1 MDRGAWRGR
10 GRGRGGRGRGGS
22 EEGTWQPDPRSQGRG
37 RGVNPGQNYPPAA
50 GGRGP
55 GGYSPAPPPQEFEPA
70 TSGQPEYQATR
81 GRGRSQN
88 PPRGGGAWRSGG
100 RGEYRAKD
108 PMPSGPSEEPM
119 VAEIGHQMA
128 ELAISYPGPSISAP
142 SGAAASS
149 SSSGALRPVSRPD
162 GGGRNA
168 AATVR
173 LLANHFLVKFQ
184 PALQI
189 LHYDLEITQ
198 SASSSKPGG
207 RGGQVKKKGRVSKA
221 DAQEIKNKLIAENRA
236 AFGNALP
243 VYDGEKNIFSSVPL
257 PEGLFTVKLSK
268 GEDCK
273 VKEYTVALKLANKL
287 DGKRLAEF
295 LNPAERNHVQVQQEY
310 LQALDLV
317 LREHP
322 SSTRIIVGRSL
333 YPKLPERDG
342 DLHGGAVASR
352 GFAVSL
358 RPTAQGLALNVDF
371 SVVAFH
377 NSMGVLDYLW
387 ENKKIDCQVSKP
399 LNPRERKDAENALR
413 GLKVKVNH
421 RRTSQK
427 FTVWRL
433 TKQITRDL
441 KFEIC
446 EDNGQKKIVGLVD
459 YFKQRYG
466 RDIQFQLLPCLDLS
480 KTQERTNYVPME
492 FCDICEGQRYPR
504 DELNGPQSNSLLR
517 MACPPVHERVQMIND
532 IMNRQD
538 GPRGGPYAPKFQI
551 TVGADMTQVIGRIL
565 GAPQLKLGDG
575 GQVRQVTPRPDDR
588 QWNLLRS
595 HVFEGKKIDKWG
607 LISFFWDNPSRQ
619 ANLVENFGR
628 LMVKRCAELG
638 IYMNQSPTVYEF
650 DSMNKFSNVTEL
662 QRTLMGVYRKA
673 RGQLQILICVMEE
686 RHAGYKNLK
695 LICETD
701 VGLITQCCLFEHV
714 RKCGDQKYGS
724 QYLANLALK
733 INAKV
738 GGSNAALLN
747 SLSHQLPRFGNS
759 QVIYFGA
766 DVNHPGSRDEK
777 SPSIAAVVAS
787 INWPSSNRY
796 VAKLR
801 SQKNR
806 QEHIEQLGEMC
817 KELLDEYLKVNKRLP
832 DKVLFFRDGVSE
844 GQFDMV
850 LNKELIALKETF
862 SRFKGYNPAVSF
874 IIAQKRHHTRL
885 FPGQGEQRTKSGN
898 VPPGTVV
905 DTKIVHPREFDF
917 YLCSHY
923 GLKGTSKPTHY
934 HVLWDE
940 NSFTSDEL
948 QTLINNLCYT
958 FARCTKPVSL
968 APPVYYADL
977 AAYRGRQYVEGLTF
991 PPSSET
997 ASSSSSSSSSTPF
1010 NFPKIHGGVE
1020 SFMFFC

>member
-1 MDRGAWRGR
+1 MDRGGNRK
-10 GRGRGGRGRGGS
+10 
-22 EEGTWQPDPRSQGRG
+22 
-37 RGVNPGQNYPPAA
+37 
-50 GGRGP
+50 
-55 GGYSPAPPPQEFEPA
+55 
-70 TSGQPEYQATR
+70 
-81 GRGRSQN
+81 
-88 PPRGGGAWRSGG
+88 GANTL
-100 RGEYRAKD
+100 K
-108 PMPSGPSEEPM
+108 PSKP
-119 VAEIGHQMA
+119 V
-128 ELAISYPGPSISAP
+128 
-142 SGAAASS
+142 
-149 SSSGALRPVSRPD
+149 SSGALRPMSRPD
-162 GGGRNA
+162 RGGRNA
-168 AATVR
+168 AATISLV
-173 LLANHFLVKFQ
+173 ANHFLVKFQ

-189 LHYDLEITQ
+189 FHYDVEITK
-198 SASSSKPGG
+198 SASLCKPGG
-207 RGGQVKKKGRVSKA
+207 RGGEVKKKGRVSKA
-221 DAQEIKNKLIAENRA
+221 KAQEIKNKLIAENRA

-243 VYDGEKNIFSSVPL
+243 VYDGEKNMFSPVPL
-257 PEGLFTVKLSK
+257 PERLFTVKLCK

-295 LNPAERNHVQVQQEY
+295 LITAQKNNVQVQQEY
-310 LQALDLV
+310 LQALGLV
-317 LREHP
+317 LKEHP
-322 SSTRIIVGRSL
+322 SSTGSILRRHIF
-333 YPKLPERDG
+333 PKQQERNVDI
-342 DLHGGAVASR
+342 GGGVAACR
-352 GFAVSL
+352 GLFQTL

-377 NSMGVLDYLW
+377 KSIGVLNYLW

-399 LNPRERKDAENALR
+399 LSPNVLKDAENALR
-413 GLKVKVNH
+413 GLRVKVNH

-433 TKQITRDL
+433 TEQITRDL

-446 EDNGQKKIVGLVD
+446 EDNKQKKIVRLVD

-466 RDIQFQLLPCLDLS
+466 RDIRFQLLPCLDLS
-480 KTQERTNYVPME
+480 KTPERINYVPME

-504 DELNGPQSNSLLR
+504 DRLNAFQSNSLLT
-517 MACPPVHERVQMIND
+517 MACPPVRERVQMIND

-551 TVGADMTQVIGRIL
+551 TVGFDMTQVTGRIL

-588 QWNLLRS
+588 QWNMLRS
-595 HVFEGKKIDKWG
+595 HVFEGKRIDKWG
-607 LISFFWDNPSRQ
+607 LISFFRDNPSKQ
-619 ANLVENFGR
+619 AKLVENFGR
-628 LMVKRCAELG
+628 FMVSRCAELG
-638 IYMNQSPTVYEF
+638 INMNQSPTVNEF
-650 DSMNKFSNVTEL
+650 DSMTKFSNVTEL
-662 QRTLMGVYRKA
+662 QRTLMGVHRKA
-673 RGQLQILICVMEE
+673 KGQLQILICVMQE
-686 RHAGYKNLK
+686 RHALGYRNLK

-701 VGLITQCCLFEHV
+701 IGLITQCCLFEHV
-714 RKCGDQKYGS
+714 KKCSNPKNGS

-738 GGSNAALLN
+738 GGSNAALFN
-747 SLSHQLPRFGNS
+747 SLSQQLPRIGNS
-759 QVIYFGA
+759 HVIYFGA
-766 DVNHPGSRDEK
+766 NVNHPGSRGEK
-777 SPSIAAVVAS
+777 RPSIAAVVAS

-806 QEHIEQLGEMC
+806 QEHIEQLGVMC

-832 DKVLFFRDGVSE
+832 DKILFFRGGVCE
-844 GQFDMV
+844 GQFDIV
-850 LNKELIALKETF
+850 LNKELMALKEAF
-862 SRFKGYNPAVSF
+862 SRFKGYNPTVSF

-923 GLKGTSKPTHY
+923 GLKGISKPTHY

-958 FARCTKPVSL
+958 FARCAKPVSL
-968 APPVYYADL
+968 PPPLCYARL
-977 AAYRGRQYVEGLTF
+977 AGYRGRQYAEGLSF
-991 PPSSET
+991 P
-997 ASSSSSSSSSTPF
+997 ASSQTAFSSLSLSSSVPF
-1010 NFPKIHGGVE
+1010 NLPKVHGDIE
-1020 SFMFFC
+1020 NSMFFV